1 MTVEDLKTALKSE
14 KMTIGA
20 KEVVRKLKHGQV
32 KKVFVAAT
40 CPETVRTI
48 VKRYAAL
55 KKIEVVELAVPSSEV
70 ALLCKK
76 NYPISI
82 LSC

>member
-1 MTVEDLKTALKSE
+1 MTVEDLKAALKNE
-14 KMTIGA
+14 KMTIGT
-20 KEVVRKLKHGQV
+20 KEVIRKLKHGQV
-32 KKVFVAAT
+32 KKVFVATT
-40 CPETVRTI
+40 CPEAVRTT
-48 VKRYAAL
+48 VKRYASL
-55 KKIEVVELAVPSSEV
+55 NKIEIIEVAVPSSEI